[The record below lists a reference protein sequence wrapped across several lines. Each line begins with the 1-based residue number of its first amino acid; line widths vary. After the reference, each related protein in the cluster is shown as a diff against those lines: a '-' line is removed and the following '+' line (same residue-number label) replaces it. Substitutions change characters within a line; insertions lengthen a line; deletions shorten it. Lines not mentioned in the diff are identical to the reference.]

1 MQDDQ
6 ETYAQMPTLALLP
19 SRAVIALSGEET
31 TEFLNGLITANIEDV
46 DAGTPSYGALL
57 TPQGKILFDFF
68 ILRDGERYLV
78 DCSAL
83 QKHDLIKR
91 LTFYKLRAKVD
102 IADCSGE
109 LAVAAAWDG
118 AELPGLSYADP
129 RSPAAGQRT
138 IAPVEALSGLPDA
151 GEDAYAAHRIAL
163 GLADSDQDIGSGE
176 LFPHEANFDQINGV
190 HFTKGCYVGQEV
202 VSRMRHKAKVRKRIV
217 IAHGNSGDLASGTE
231 ITTDGKVSGT
241 VLSTR
246 GPEGLAL
253 IRLDRL
259 EDAYAGGGAI
269 NAGNNPVSFSKPEWA
284 NFDMPEA
291 PN

>member
-1 MQDDQ
+1 
-6 ETYAQMPTLALLP
+6 MPTLALLP
-19 SRAVIALSGEET
+19 SRAVVAISGEEAST
-31 TEFLNGLITANIEDV
+31 FLDGLITANVEDV

-68 ILRDGERYLV
+68 ILRDEERYLV
-78 DCSAL
+78 DCSAQ
-83 QKHDLIKR
+83 QKADLIKR

-102 IADCSGE
+102 IADCSEE
-109 LAVAAAWDG
+109 LGVAASWGG
-118 AELPGLSYADP
+118 AELPGHAYADP
-129 RSPAAGQRT
+129 RSAGAGQRT
-138 IAPVEALSGLPDA
+138 VASLADLGALDDACEEAY
-151 GEDAYAAHRIAL
+151 EAHRISL

-176 LFPHEANFDQINGV
+176 LFPHEANFDQVNGV

-217 IAHGNSGDLASGTE
+217 IAHGEKGTLASGSE

-241 VLSTR
+241 VLSTLNNN
-246 GPEGLAL
+246 GLAL

-259 EDAYAGGGAI
+259 EDAYA
-269 NAGNNPVSFSKPEWA
+269 NAGEIRAGQAQLSFSKPEWA
-284 NFDMPEA
+284 TFDMPEA

>member
-1 MQDDQ
+1 
-6 ETYAQMPTLALLP
+6 MPTLAVLP
-19 SRAVIALSGEET
+19 SRAVVALSGEET
-31 TEFLNGLITANIEDV
+31 SEFLNGLITANVEEV
-46 DAGTPSYGALL
+46 DAGAASYGALL

-68 ILRDGERYLV
+68 ILRDGDRYLV
-78 DCSAL
+78 DCSAK
-83 QKHDLIKR
+83 QKADLIKR

-118 AELPGLSYADP
+118 AELPGHAYADP
-129 RSPAAGQRT
+129 RSHAAGQRT
-138 IAPVEALSGLPDA
+138 IAPVDALSALQDA
-151 GEDAYAAHRIAL
+151 GEDAYEAHRISL

-176 LFPHEANFDQINGV
+176 LFPHEANFDQVNGV

-217 IAHGNSGDLASGTE
+217 IAHGTSGNLQSGSE

-241 VLSTR
+241 VLSTLNN
-246 GPEGLAL
+246 EGLAL

-259 EDAYAGGGAI
+259 EDAYAG
-269 NAGNNPVSFSKPEWA
+269 AGEISAGDAQLSFSKPEWA
-284 NFDMPEA
+284 TFDMPEA